1 MLWVLFSIAAAL
13 VWAVVSIIDKYVLV
27 KWVKNPIVPAIIL
40 GIVGL
45 LATIIIYL
53 LQGFQPLSSLN
64 IALALFAGIP
74 LMLVSIFYFKAV
86 KIEEISRVV
95 PLFYLGPL
103 FILIFGAIFLGEIFN
118 PLQYLGIFSLIV
130 GAITVSTKNFKKIK
144 ITKASLFMM
153 LAALMIS
160 IWAII
165 TKHLLNYADFWTIF
179 SYTRIGAIFIL
190 IPMLYFSYPD
200 LVSTA
205 KKHGKKAI
213 SIIFLNQSL
222 VIIGSI
228 LITVAT
234 AIGYVT
240 LVNALVSVQ
249 AFFVLLFT
257 IILGISYP
265 KILKEDIKKSIV
277 ITKLIAIVL
286 MFTGVLLII

>member
-13 VWAVVSIIDKYVLV
+13 IWAVTNIIDKYVLV

-40 GIVGL
+40 GIVGVL
-45 LATIIIYL
+45 TTIIIYL

-64 IALALFAGIP
+64 IALALFSGIP
-74 LMLVSIFYFKAV
+74 LMLITVFYFKAA

-95 PLFYLGPL
+95 PLFYLAPL
-103 FILIFGAIFLGEIFN
+103 FILILGAIFLGEVFK
-118 PLQYLGIFSLIV
+118 PLQYLGIFLLII
-130 GAITVSTKNFKKIK
+130 GAITISTKNFKKIR
-144 ITKASLFMM
+144 ITKASLLMT

-179 SYTRIGAIFIL
+179 SYTRIGTIFIL
-190 IPMLYFSYPD
+190 IPMLCFSYPD
-200 LVSTA
+200 LVSTT
-205 KKHGKKAI
+205 KKHGRKAI

-265 KILKEDIKKSIV
+265 KILKEDIKKSII